1 MRTGPAASAGDPAR
15 AAQRRRFLRRAAVYV
30 DKIINGANPAD
41 LPVEQP
47 TRFELVINLIVEA
60 YGKRYQSDV
69 SQGRLVGE
77 GDTRERAGR
86 PVARSQSVRQT
97 PLQWEIVALVKA
109 LNVVAIETFVTDLH
123 PGAQRAHGRKFL
135 DGEPDRLRCGRK
147 AAILQRL
154 SGSALALSHEQLG
167 GYAVVEWS
175 GLALYKSPPPCSARS
190 LRTRPSYMP
199 IVFLCQSSS
208 R

>member
-1 MRTGPAASAGDPAR
+1 TAEVLDRRSHLFSSYEAGQRSGAGSVPA
-15 AAQRRRFLRRAAVYV
+15 
-30 DKIINGANPAD
+30 
-41 LPVEQP
+41 
-47 TRFELVINLIVEA
+47 VEA

-69 SQGRLVGE
+69 SQGRLAGE

-123 PGAQRAHGRKFL
+123 PGAHRARGRKFL
-135 DGEPDRLRCGRK
+135 DGEPDRLRCRRK

-154 SGSALALSHEQLG
+154 SGSALALSSALLKASALSLNRSAARCWQLQQTG
-167 GYAVVEWS
+167 QIE
-175 GLALYKSPPPCSARS
+175 
-190 LRTRPSYMP
+190 RTPM
-199 IVFLCQSSS
+199 
-208 R
+208 